1 MMEALDRKLIGVIE
15 KLARFGATTEKKLL
29 SMNDRDM
36 ISLEMDFGAKAPER
50 LMVIELKEAIQKG
63 RGYSYIMGGLSEEE
77 EAKKKTIAR
86 ENQYSHT

>member
-1 MMEALDRKLIGVIE
+1 MMETLDRKLIGVLE

-63 RGYSYIMGGLSEEE
+63 RGYSYIMGGLPEEE